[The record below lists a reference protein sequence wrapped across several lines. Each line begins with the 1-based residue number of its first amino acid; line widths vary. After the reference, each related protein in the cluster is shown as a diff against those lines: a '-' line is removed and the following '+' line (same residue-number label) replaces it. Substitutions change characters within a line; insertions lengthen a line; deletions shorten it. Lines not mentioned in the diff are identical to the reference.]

1 MTRCENVWVA
11 AEDASDYAA
20 LVAVARDLGA
30 CATAVWM
37 GDEQGLD
44 AVRGSGAGAVIHLA
58 GGALVEDGAQVL
70 AQLAAERTPDAL
82 LVAPTKRMRLL
93 GACVAARR
101 GACVMSDA
109 TSLSVDEEGALR
121 AERMVYGGGAVTVER
136 GVSAFVVAV
145 PCAALLA
152 SKAAEAAEAPGAAG
166 DAGASCA
173 VETFAVQPGSSGI
186 RLVERRAREVDAVN
200 LSAARNIVSV
210 GRGFAAEEDLALAYE
225 LARAVGAEVGCTRPV
240 AEGSKWMARERYIGV
255 SGAMLTPNLFIAVG
269 VSGQV
274 QHMVGATGAKVVVAV
289 NKDKGAP
296 VFKQA
301 DFGIVGDLYDVV
313 PRLVAELE
321 R

>member
-30 CATAVWM
+30 RVSAVWM

-44 AVRGSGAGAVIHLA
+44 AVSTSGAGAVIHLE
-58 GGALVEDGAQVL
+58 GGVLIEDGAPVL

-82 LVAPTKRMRLL
+82 IVAPTKRMRLV
-93 GACVAARR
+93 GACVAARMR
-101 GACVMSDA
+101 ACVISDA
-109 TSLSVDEEGALR
+109 TSLDVDEEGALR

-136 GVSAFVVAV
+136 AVGAFVVAV

-152 SKAAEAAEAPGAAG
+152 SKAAERADASGAAG
-166 DAGASCA
+166 ADAPCA

-186 RLVERRAREVDAVN
+186 TLVERRAREVDAVN

-210 GRGFAAEEDLALAYE
+210 GRGFAAEEDLALAYG
-225 LARAVGAEVGCTRPV
+225 LARAVDAEVGCTRPV

-274 QHMVGATGAKVVVAV
+274 QHMVGATGAKVVVAI